1 MTKETV
7 VPGFGR
13 SLRRVGVGVLAATT
27 AASACL
33 GAVVLIA
40 RGLSVSAV
48 ATASPVWGHPV
59 LAGIT
64 LGVVVGAPAIWL
76 AWLTCSGDTRTD
88 AIALLSGA
96 LASDRLDGDG
106 DRHGAGIRRHPTDL
120 PGRWRGVDL
129 ARSDRY
135 RIPTRPDT
143 RQVTMRPPR
152 SRCLSP
158 ERTFADPTPRDP

>member
-1 MTKETV
+1 MEGTWRDQRDGL
-7 VPGFGR
+7 PGFGR
-13 SLRRVGVGVLAATT
+13 PLRRVGVGVLAATT

-64 LGVVVGAPAIWL
+64 LGVVVGAPSIWL

-96 LASDRLDGDG
+96 LVIGWTATEIAMVREFGVIQPTYLAG
-106 DRHGAGIRRHPTDL
+106 GAVLIWLGRTGTGSPPDL
-120 PGRWRGVDL
+120 TPGR
-129 ARSDRY
+129 
-135 RIPTRPDT
+135 
-143 RQVTMRPPR
+143 
-152 SRCLSP
+152 SR
-158 ERTFADPTPRDP
+158 